1 MEMVRDGLEKLYTE
15 EEYFALEEQA
25 LDKHDFY
32 NGKIIKRAETNSN
45 HNIIC
50 ANILAALVNA
60 IALKHKEY
68 FVLTSD
74 TKTYIPDPTNFL
86 YPDAVVICEQI
97 EPYPGSSTVIT
108 NPLLIVAVIST
119 STEPQDRT
127 SKFYDYKKISTFK
140 EYFLV
145 YQSIPSVTSFFK
157 IGEHTWQDTD
167 AAGMDNTIYLQ
178 SVDCTIDLKKIYRGI
193 KF

>member
-1 MEMVRDGLEKLYTE
+1 MVSDGLEKLYTE

-32 NGKIIKRAETNSN
+32 NGKIIKRAETNPN

-60 IALKHKEY
+60 VALKHKKY

-74 TKTYIPDPTNFL
+74 TKIYIPDTTNFL

-97 EPYPGSSTVIT
+97 ELYPGSSTVIT
-108 NPLLIVAVIST
+108 NPLLIVEVIST
-119 STEPQDRT
+119 STEQQDRT
-127 SKFYDYKKISTFK
+127 SKFYDYKKYPLLRNIF
-140 EYFLV
+140 
-145 YQSIPSVTSFFK
+145 
-157 IGEHTWQDTD
+157 
-167 AAGMDNTIYLQ
+167 
-178 SVDCTIDLKKIYRGI
+178 
-193 KF
+193 